1 MAGGVVAPE
10 GEEEEAEGEGG
21 RRRIKMEGPE
31 MGMDGW
37 NQEKSRRDC
46 PSPR

>member
-1 MAGGVVAPE
+1 MAGGVAAPR
-10 GEEEEAEGEGG
+10 GEEEREAEGG

-37 NQEKSRRDC
+37 NQEKSTRDC